1 MNIEQYLD
9 QRRQEIDRFL
19 ESAVPA
25 ADTVPTLLYQSM
37 RYSLLAGGKRIR
49 PILTLAAAEAVG
61 SPPSAIF
68 AVASAFELI
77 HTYSLIHDDLPA
89 MDNDDFRRGK
99 PTNHKVYGDAMAILA
114 GDALQTMAFEFCC
127 RPDFVFG
134 LSPVLQIQAI
144 HELVIGSGRQGM
156 VAGQVL
162 DMQSEHQAVDKP
174 TLEDIHV
181 HKTGRLIRAAV
192 RVGGI
197 LSNATTTQLARLTD
211 YAEHIGLAFQIA
223 DDVLNVTGT
232 REDLGKDPNTDA
244 ERGKMTYPSLYGLDQ
259 ATIMAKDHMNQAIEH
274 LTDFDEKADPLRELA
289 RFIVDRKH

>member
-9 QRRQEIDRFL
+9 QRRQEIDQFL
-19 ESAVPA
+19 ESTIPA
-25 ADTVPTLLYQSM
+25 ADTAPTLLHQSI

-49 PILTLAAAEAVG
+49 PILTVAAAEAVG
-61 SPPSAIF
+61 PPPSGIL
-68 AVASAFELI
+68 AVASAFECI

-99 PTNHKVYGDAMAILA
+99 LTNHKVYGEAMAILA

-127 RPDFVFG
+127 RPDLVLD
-134 LSPVLQIQAI
+134 LSPALQAQTI
-144 HELVIGSGRQGM
+144 HELVIGSGHQGM

-162 DMQSEHQAVDKP
+162 DMQAEHQTLNRP
-174 TLEDIHV
+174 TLQDIHV

-197 LSNATTTQLARLTD
+197 LSGATATQLALLTD
-211 YAEHIGLAFQIA
+211 YAEHIGLAFQIT
-223 DDVLNVTGT
+223 DDILNVTGT
-232 REDLGKDPNTDA
+232 RENLGKNPNTDA
-244 ERGKMTYPSLYGLDQ
+244 ERGKMTYPSLYGLEQ
-259 ATIMAKDHMNQAIEH
+259 ATVMAKDHMTQAIEQ